1 MKNILYIFIGLL
13 IFASCEEA
21 DPKTYD
27 PRNGQ
32 TGIKFDST
40 NEQIQFTEADQEIS
54 TDIQVTV
61 STISNEIRTFN
72 LIVDNDFPT
81 NSLAESNYTISQ
93 VTIPANEYFG
103 SFNVTINND
112 GLTAGIQYELKVDL
126 DTPEDVAILE
136 TNKDTVLFSVSTL

>member
-13 IFASCEEA
+13 IFVSCEESE
-21 DPKTYD
+21 PKTYD
-27 PRNGQ
+27 PQNGQ

-112 GLTAGIQYELKVDL
+112 GLTAGTQYELKIDL